1 MSAFVEACI
10 DRYPRTVNINV
21 PENPIIETNSIN
33 FINSRRIMFDKLVS
47 DKIDPKEFP
56 QALFSEHIVFT
67 ALEKPIN
74 EMNFKLYTAPQ
85 SLDISRKNN
94 KGIDLLICNNENI
107 PFLGINVKLR
117 KGRSVLNRDGYG
129 WHSKLQAPYIY
140 LSLGNWTVDTRE
152 GKETR
157 IRQWLDECAIPKISE
172 SGKIPKFWDF
182 RKYLIERID
191 RSLDGFT
198 EKLDDRQYDINYGL
212 PETMIEMSVLKD
224 KLPVISSV
232 FSQLNAKS

>member
-10 DRYPRTVNINV
+10 DRYPRKVNINV
-21 PENPIIETNSIN
+21 PENPIVETNSIN
-33 FINSRRIMFDKLVS
+33 FINSRRTMFNQLVS
-47 DKIDPKEFP
+47 GKINPKEFP
-56 QALFSEHIVFT
+56 QALFSEHIVYT
-67 ALEKPIN
+67 ALEGPVN
-74 EMNFKLYTAPQ
+74 EMNYKIFTAPQ

-94 KGIDLLICNNENI
+94 KGIDLLICNKENI

-117 KGRSVLNRDGYG
+117 KGRSSFNRDGYG

-172 SGKIPKFWDF
+172 SGKIPQFWDF
-182 RKYLIERID
+182 RNYLIARID
-191 RSLDGFT
+191 RSLDGFI
-198 EKLDDRQYDINYGL
+198 EKLDNKQNDLNFGL
-212 PETMIEMSVLKD
+212 PETMIEMSILRQ
-224 KLPVISSV
+224 KLPAISSV
-232 FSQLNAKS
+232 FGQLNARS